1 MSRHST
7 QLEVEVVV
15 EYDYHGPDDG
25 GRGYPSTPAYVE
37 IYSVQIMGVEVTLSD
52 ADMERIQQEIEDA
65 ITEREAADEQDH
77 WDNVRKERNLERA
90 YDYELLTTKEDHE

>member
-25 GRGYPSTPAYVE
+25 GRDYPSTPAYVE

-65 ITEREAADEQDH
+65 ITEREEQD
-77 WDNVRKERNLERA
+77 ERYERS
-90 YDYELLTTKEDHE
+90 EVIQEDCE